1 MYNYKLWNKVD
12 PINGVGKD
20 YWIEN
25 NTLFKTEEVVLCFNS
40 NDPSERI
47 TTIFLENE
55 LRNSYQ
61 DYECELDKLIK
72 LRLESL
78 EGKGFDSAIELIKQN
93 EEMKTELASAKLTLM
108 EEGLI

>member
-1 MYNYKLWNKVD
+1 MYDYKVWNKID
-12 PINGVGKD
+12 PINEVDKE
-20 YWIEN
+20 YWVSN
-25 NTLFKTEEVVLCFNS
+25 NPRFEAEEVVLCFNS
-40 NDPSERI
+40 NDPSKRI
-47 TTIFLENE
+47 STIFLEGE

-78 EGKGFDSAIELIKQN
+78 EGKGFDSALDLVKQN

-108 EEGLI
+108 KEGLI